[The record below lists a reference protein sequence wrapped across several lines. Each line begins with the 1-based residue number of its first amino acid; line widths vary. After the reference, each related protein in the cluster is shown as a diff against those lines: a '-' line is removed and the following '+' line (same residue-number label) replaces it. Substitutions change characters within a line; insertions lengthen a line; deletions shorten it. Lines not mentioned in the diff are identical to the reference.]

1 MGGEEASCPRPD
13 GGADSQEL
21 SAPRLGQR
29 PPPAAVPDDTLQG
42 AGVQPPIVNV
52 SWMTFEIGLS
62 WPVTIPGAVPL
73 TRKAVSVARV
83 FVPKKPGAPTSQSL
97 MTRVRPLWLD
107 TDRKSVV

>member
-29 PPPAAVPDDTLQG
+29 PPPAAVPDDTLTC

-73 TRKAVSVARV
+73 TRKALNVARV
-83 FVPKKPGAPTSQSL
+83 FVPKKPGTPTSPSL
-97 MTRVRPLWLD
+97 RPRGRPVRPV
-107 TDRKSVV
+107 TR